1 MLDSTRFLVPLLLA
15 EVVGTAVMVAAL
27 ALPSWAQPTTA
38 EAEGAAA
45 HKSRFAGG
53 EWQNGETLFGK
64 NCASCHGSNLEGR
77 CMAPSLRGVTRR
89 MTDDAIVA
97 HARRIGETMCCAR
110 HIGKISD
117 AEFADIVAYFSAV
130 DRDPE
135 VGRRAAGASGKGG
148 CCCRPE

>member
-1 MLDSTRFLVPLLLA
+1 MLYSTRFLVSLLLA

-27 ALPSWAQPTTA
+27 ALPSPAQPTT
-38 EAEGAAA
+38 EGTAA

-53 EWQNGETLFGK
+53 KWQNGETLFGK
-64 NCASCHGSNLEGR
+64 NCASCHGPNLEAGPHGPVVAGR
-77 CMAPSLRGVTRR
+77 HPWHDGRRHRRPRSEDRGDDGRLAP
-89 MTDDAIVA
+89 
-97 HARRIGETMCCAR
+97 

-117 AEFADIVAYFSAV
+117 AEFADIVAYFYAV

-135 VGRRAAGASGKGG
+135 VGRRAAGARGKGG

>member
-1 MLDSTRFLVPLLLA
+1 MLYSTRFLVPLLLT

-27 ALPSWAQPTTA
+27 ALPSPAQPTT
-38 EAEGAAA
+38 EGTAA

-53 EWQNGETLFGK
+53 KWQNGETLFGK
-64 NCASCHGSNLEGR
+64 NCASCHGPNLEGR
-77 CMAPSLRGVTRR
+77 CMAPSLLGVTRR

-117 AEFADIVAYFSAV
+117 AEFADIVAYFYAV

-135 VGRRAAGASGKGG
+135 VGRRAAGARGKGG